1 MKRNYLSPIV
11 SIIIG
16 VIALT
21 AVLVSCKKDKL
32 TEPPID
38 IDEKKEN
45 FYDAKTNLI
54 VKRIKRFD
62 NQLKEIKNGV
72 YRDEMYMDA
81 DSALWNIESLFNVT
95 YSSPDE
101 NYVDK
106 KIHELSFEINVDDN
120 KLSMKDVNDLYED
133 LTNSVREAYRNDGFS
148 TNKGLLSIFVE
159 KGESRSGKLCVKA
172 VAVTGR
178 TDYHQVEY
186 KPFLQG
192 PFDYEACW
200 YYGEYGG
207 TCTDSDILTD
217 AAELIEDTINY
228 YHGYK
233 PDKNANRR
241 NVYVNMTYIPLV
253 GNEYWCESNNDY
265 YIFYKEDCDS
275 EELYLDGNR
284 LNEYYHNEIKVIK
297 ELIPKDPKYS
307 SLFSDDVVFM
317 EINIDGSKMYGVNNI
332 PIYNHQ
338 NYIFYGTSCMVT
350 KDDFGNAKDLL
361 NN

>member
-16 VIALT
+16 VVTLT
-21 AVLVSCKKDKL
+21 AILVSCKKDKL
-32 TEPPID
+32 TEPPKD

-45 FYDAKTNLI
+45 FYDVKTNLI
-54 VKRIKRFD
+54 VERIKRFD
-62 NQLKEIKNGV
+62 NQLKELKKGV
-72 YRDEMYMDA
+72 YRDEMYIDA

-106 KIHELSFEINVDDN
+106 KIHELSFEINVDND
-120 KLSMKDVNDLYED
+120 KLSMKDVNDLYDD

-148 TNKGLLSIFVE
+148 TNKGLMSLFVE

-192 PFDYEACW
+192 PFDNESCW

-207 TCTDSDILTD
+207 SCTNPDILTD

-233 PDKNANRR
+233 PDKITNCRS
-241 NVYVNMTYIPLV
+241 VYVDMIYIPLD
-253 GNEYWCESNNDY
+253 GDEYWSESNNDY
-265 YIFYKEDCDS
+265 YIFYKEDCDL
-275 EELYLDGNR
+275 EELYLDGNQ

-307 SLFSDDVVFM
+307 SLFSDDFVFM
-317 EINIDGSKMYGVNNI
+317 EINIDGSKMYGINNI

-338 NYIFYGTSCMVT
+338 NYVFYGTNCMVT
-350 KDDFGNAKDLL
+350 KEDFGNAKDLL

>member
-207 TCTDSDILTD
+207 SCTDSDILTD

-265 YIFYKEDCDS
+265 YIFYK
-275 EELYLDGNR
+275 
-284 LNEYYHNEIKVIK
+284 I
-297 ELIPKDPKYS
+297 
-307 SLFSDDVVFM
+307 
-317 EINIDGSKMYGVNNI
+317 
-332 PIYNHQ
+332 
-338 NYIFYGTSCMVT
+338 
-350 KDDFGNAKDLL
+350 LL
-361 NN
+361 